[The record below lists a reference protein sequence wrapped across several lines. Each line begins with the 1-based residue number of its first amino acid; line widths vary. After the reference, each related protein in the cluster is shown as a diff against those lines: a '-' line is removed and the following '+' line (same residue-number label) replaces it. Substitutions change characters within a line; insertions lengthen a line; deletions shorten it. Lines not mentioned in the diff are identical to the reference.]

1 MIAKKSVLGAIAL
14 VAVSMLVAAGGE
26 GVAAEAP
33 YYQGKTITILEGRS
47 PGGTGSIKTQTAL
60 KFVLKYLP
68 GNPSVAYQFMPG
80 AGGISAVNHV
90 INVAPR
96 DGLTIGG
103 VGSAIVSSV
112 ITGAPGIRFQLEDL
126 RWLGTGSP
134 GSPTGIV
141 IRPALSIDSVE
152 KLRAYKGLRFANRSV
167 GHAMYIRDRLTA
179 FTLEL
184 KDPKW
189 VLGYGSQEI
198 QLALERGE
206 ADAQL
211 GGIPGLMRDVPHWF
225 KQGFTAP
232 LILRNPKGEGAERY
246 PGFPQGRPGVDQF
259 ADTEVKRAMIA
270 IYNATNLGSAFF
282 VHKDIPAPALKAIS
296 EAFDRA
302 WKDPQFLEE
311 HERLSREAADPISGD
326 ELHQLLAQV
335 PKDPKMIEVYKQ
347 LISGGPLPPVR

>member
-1 MIAKKSVLGAIAL
+1 MVKKRLILGALAIFAGL
-14 VAVSMLVAAGGE
+14 FAAAGAK
-26 GVAAEAP
+26 GVAAETP

-68 GNPSVAYQFMPG
+68 GNPSVVYQFMPG

-90 INVAPR
+90 IHVAPR

-103 VGSAIVSSV
+103 VSSAIVSSV
-112 ITGAPGIRFQLEDL
+112 ITGAPGIRFRLEDI

-134 GSPTGIV
+134 GSPTGLV
-141 IRPALSIDSVE
+141 IRPELGIDSIE
-152 KLRAYKGLRFANRSV
+152 KLKAHNGLRFAQRSV
-167 GHAMYIRDRLTA
+167 GHTMYIRDRLAA
-179 FTLEL
+179 FVLEL

-189 VLGYGSQEI
+189 ILGYGSQEI
-198 QLALERGE
+198 PLALERGE
-206 ADAQL
+206 ADAQS

-232 LILRNPKGEGAERY
+232 VVLRNPKGEGAERY

-259 ADTEVKRAMIA
+259 ADTEVKKAMLR
-270 IYNATNLGSAFF
+270 IYDATNLGSAFF
-282 VHKDIPAPALKAIS
+282 VSKEIPAPALKALN
-296 EAFDRA
+296 EAFSRA
-302 WKDPQFLEE
+302 WKDPQFAEE
-311 HERLSREAADPISGD
+311 HLRLTQEAADPISGD

-335 PKDPKMIEVYKQ
+335 PKDPKTIEAYKQ
-347 LISGGPLPPVR
+347 LVGGGPLPPIR